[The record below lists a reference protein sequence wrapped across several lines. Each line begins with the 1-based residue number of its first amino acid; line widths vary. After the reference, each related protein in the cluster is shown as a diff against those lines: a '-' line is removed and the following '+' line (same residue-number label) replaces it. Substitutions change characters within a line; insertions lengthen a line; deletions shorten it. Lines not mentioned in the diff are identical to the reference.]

1 MKNLTNGVFDTSN
14 LDLKYIPNVGFDFND
29 VIENVEKLIDNIF
42 PIEKDIIK
50 KTVEELSIEY
60 SEQIDDDYEIFMYLG
75 NETEPFKKWVELS
88 RKLTKELDEP
98 VSHLLDLYFQINMM
112 NNYDI
117 FDDLLIHAYLED
129 VQPFIEMQ

>member
-75 NETEPFKKWVELS
+75 NETESFKKWVELS

-98 VSHLLDLYFQINMM
+98 FSHLLDLYFQINMM

>member
-75 NETEPFKKWVELS
+75 NETESFKKWVELS

-112 NNYDI
+112 INYDI

>member
-1 MKNLTNGVFDTSN
+1 MKKFSNGVINSQIF
-14 LDLKYIPNVGFDFND
+14 DLKFIPNVGFDFDD

-60 SEQIDDDYEIFMYLG
+60 SGEIGSDYEIFMYLG
-75 NETEPFKKWVELS
+75 NETESFNKWVELS

-112 NNYDI
+112 NDYDI
-117 FDDLLIHAYLED
+117 FNDLLIHAYLED
-129 VQPFIEMQ
+129 VQPFIDF

>member
-1 MKNLTNGVFDTSN
+1 MKNLTNWVFDTSN

-75 NETEPFKKWVELS
+75 NETESFKKWVELS

>member
-60 SEQIDDDYEIFMYLG
+60 SEQIDDDYEIYMYLG
-75 NETEPFKKWVELS
+75 NETESFKKWVELS

>member
-1 MKNLTNGVFDTSN
+1 
-14 LDLKYIPNVGFDFND
+14 
-29 VIENVEKLIDNIF
+29 LIDNIF

-75 NETEPFKKWVELS
+75 NETESFKKWVELS

>member
-75 NETEPFKKWVELS
+75 NETESFKKWVELS

>member
-14 LDLKYIPNVGFDFND
+14 LDLKYIPTVGFDFND

-75 NETEPFKKWVELS
+75 NETESFKKWVELS